1 MPEVGWDLP
10 RYLARLKMGNPKNT
24 EDLTTRHRAFIERN
38 KAAYGAL
45 DSIGEPPNL
54 VRIKPESLLCDTYV
68 KGSCVVQLNGAPL
81 YSDDN
86 HLSSAGA
93 RLIVGEIAKHI
104 ANN

>member
-38 KAAYGAL
+38 KAAYDAL
-45 DSIGEPPNL
+45 DSIGEHPNL

-86 HLSSAGA
+86 HLSRAGA